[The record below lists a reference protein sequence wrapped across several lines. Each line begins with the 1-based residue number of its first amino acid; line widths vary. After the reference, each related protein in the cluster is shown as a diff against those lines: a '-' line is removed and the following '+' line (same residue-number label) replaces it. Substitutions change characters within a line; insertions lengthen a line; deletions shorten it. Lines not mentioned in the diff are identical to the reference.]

1 MPNASEDIQLPHAR
15 HAVIRHLPYFVVVAQ
30 EEHFHR
36 AAERLNMTQ
45 SALSRRIQGLEEE
58 LGIALF
64 DRTMRGVKL
73 TPAGRAFHEH
83 AQRVLAD
90 IDQAVERIQ
99 AVARGEEGMLRIAL
113 NEGAARC
120 TRVARGLRTFRSTY
134 PTVQIELH
142 SMFSDDQLAALKN
155 EVIDAGFLY
164 EFERDTAFNQM
175 FETRFVHE
183 EKMVLALHDG
193 HPLAALHEISLA
205 DLRDEKLI
213 WSSRSRGRRIY
224 DRMIAAFRAAN
235 MSPQI
240 LLEVIS
246 AEITVNLVSSHMG
259 IGFVPQSQ
267 IVPEGVFLRAV
278 KDFNVPLHLSM
289 VWRRNN
295 QSSLLQRLV
304 TMAVGETTDNTTQ
317 SGEGK

>member
-1 MPNASEDIQLPHAR
+1 MPHSSEEIQLPHAR
-15 HAVIRHLPYFVVVAQ
+15 HAVIRHLPYFVIVAQ

-36 AAERLNMTQ
+36 AAERINMTQ

-58 LGIALF
+58 LGVALF

-73 TPAGRAFHEH
+73 TPAGRALYEH
-83 AQRVLAD
+83 AQRVLTD
-90 IDQAVERIQ
+90 IERAVARIQ
-99 AVARGEEGMLRIAL
+99 AVARGEEGLLRIAL

-120 TRVARGLRTFRSTY
+120 ARVAQGLRAFRHAY
-134 PTVQIELH
+134 PAVQVELH
-142 SMFSDDQLAALKN
+142 SMLSDDQLAALTN
-155 EVIDAGFLY
+155 EAIDAGFLY
-164 EFERDTAFNQM
+164 EFERDGPFNQM
-175 FETRFVHE
+175 FNTLFVHE
-183 EKMVLALHDG
+183 EKMVLALHEG
-193 HPLAALHEISLA
+193 HPLAALKDISLA

-224 DRMIAAFRAAN
+224 DRMIAAFRAVD

-267 IVPEGVFLRAV
+267 IVPEGVFLRPV
-278 KDFNVPLHLSM
+278 RDFHVPLHLSL

-295 QSSLLQRLV
+295 HSSLLKRLV
-304 TMAVGETTDNTTQ
+304 DMAADAAPANNA
-317 SGEGK
+317 K